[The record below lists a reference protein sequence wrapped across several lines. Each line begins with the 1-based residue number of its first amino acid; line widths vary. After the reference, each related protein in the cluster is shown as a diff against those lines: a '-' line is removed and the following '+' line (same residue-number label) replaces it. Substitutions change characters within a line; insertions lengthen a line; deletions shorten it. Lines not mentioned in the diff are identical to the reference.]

1 MSDDAIA
8 FREVRKDYGE
18 VKAVDGVSVEIPRG
32 QVISLLGPNG
42 AGKSTLIDLLLGL
55 TIPDAGEVRVFGMSP
70 ADAVHAGTIGAMLQ
84 STALLDDATVG
95 ELVGMVTRLHRHPL
109 GVSRA
114 LDQAG
119 IADLAGRRSTKL
131 SGGQRQRVAYALAIA
146 GDPDVLVLDEPTAAM
161 DVASRHAF
169 WASIREVTSAGKTVL
184 FATHHLAE
192 AEAFADRVI
201 FMQDG
206 RIIADGTVTDVQRL
220 AAGREV
226 SATVPAEHREQVEQL
241 PGVIDAA
248 WRQNRVT
255 LLSRRSDETLR
266 ALIAGVPQAES
277 IEVAG
282 LSLERAFLTLTA
294 RERKAS

>member
-1 MSDDAIA
+1 
-8 FREVRKDYGE
+8 
-18 VKAVDGVSVEIPRG
+18 
-32 QVISLLGPNG
+32 
-42 AGKSTLIDLLLGL
+42 
-55 TIPDAGEVRVFGMSP
+55 
-70 ADAVHAGTIGAMLQ
+70 
-84 STALLDDATVG
+84 
-95 ELVGMVTRLHRHPL
+95 
-109 GVSRA
+109 
-114 LDQAG
+114 
-119 IADLAGRRSTKL
+119 DLAGRRSTKL

-206 RIIADGTVTDVQRL
+206 RIIADGTVTDVQEL

-226 SATVPAEHREQVEQL
+226 SATIPADHREQVEQL
-241 PGVIDAA
+241 PGVIDSS
-248 WRQNRVT
+248 WRQNRVS
-255 LLSRRSDETLR
+255 LLSRHSDETLR
-266 ALIAGVPQAES
+266 ALIANVPQAES

-294 RERKAS
+294 RERKVS

>member
-1 MSDDAIA
+1 MSRDTIAI
-8 FREVRKDYGE
+8 RDVRKEYGE
-18 VKAVDGVSVEIPRG
+18 VRAVDGVNTEIPAG

-55 TIPDAGEVRVFGMSP
+55 TVPDAGEVRLFGMSP
-70 ADAVHAGTIGAMLQ
+70 ADAVHSGTIGAMLQ

-95 ELVGMVTRLHRHPL
+95 ELVEMVTRLHRHPL
-109 GVSRA
+109 GVSQA
-114 LDQAG
+114 LHRAG
-119 IADLAGRRSTKL
+119 IADLSNRRSTRL

-146 GDPDVLVLDEPTAAM
+146 GDPEFLVLDEPTAAM

-169 WASIREVTSAGKTVL
+169 WASIRKVTDAGRTVL

-192 AEAFADRVI
+192 AEEFSDRVI

-206 RIIADGTVTDVQRL
+206 RIVADGTVADVQDL

-226 SATVPAEHREQVEQL
+226 SATVPAAQREQVTQL
-241 PGVIDAA
+241 PGVIETT
-248 WRQNRVT
+248 WRHDRVT

-266 ALIAGVPQAES
+266 ALVASIPRASA

-282 LSLERAFLTLTA
+282 VSLERAFLTLTT
-294 RERKAS
+294 REREVS